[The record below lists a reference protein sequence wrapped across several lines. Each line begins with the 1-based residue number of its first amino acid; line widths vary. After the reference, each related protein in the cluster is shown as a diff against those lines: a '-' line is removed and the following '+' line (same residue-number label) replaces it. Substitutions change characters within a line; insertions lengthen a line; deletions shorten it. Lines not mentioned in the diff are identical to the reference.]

1 MNSLLH
7 VGELAEEHCVGESTV
22 VSGTVSGFR
31 LLQKR
36 NPTRAIHFLFN
47 SQYND
52 LQVRQILPSTQ
63 RRIMVSTETKD
74 VKKRRGTSLPLLI
87 GLLILGVIGYYA
99 GPTIMTYAFY
109 LQESIIAGSGSNGG
123 DLPAAVIPDTTGDP
137 NIGAG
142 PGADGPGAGG
152 PGAGG
157 PGAGPDSPPVDIA
170 DPPTDAG
177 SADPAAK

>member
-1 MNSLLH
+1 MY
-7 VGELAEEHCVGESTV
+7 
-22 VSGTVSGFR
+22 GTASGFP

-47 SQYND
+47 SQYNEHE
-52 LQVRQILPSTQ
+52 VRQMLPSAQ

-87 GLLILGVIGYYA
+87 GFLILGVIGYYA
-99 GPTIMTYAFY
+99 GPTIMKYAFY
-109 LQESIIAGSGSNGG
+109 LQESMIAGSGSKGG

-137 NIGAG
+137 NVGA
-142 PGADGPGAGG
+142 GPGAGG
-152 PGAGG
+152 PDGGG

-170 DPPTDAG
+170 DPPIDGA